1 MSNKW
6 RDFANL
12 HNMSE
17 DDFTDE
23 IIEVAQAVLAMELK
37 KNHCAFVTVSSKQ
50 QGKKYKLTFE
60 EIK

>member
-37 KNHCAFVTVSSKQ
+37 KNHCTFVAVSSKQ